1 MENFIIIFLISTLI
15 NELFLRMKLL
25 PSFTG
30 DLHQKFS
37 SIKSV
42 PLTGGVILL
51 VFYTYFF
58 FNSNELIYFCF
69 FGIFVL
75 GILSDLKK
83 NYIR

>member
-15 NELFLRMKLL
+15 NELLFRSKLL

-69 FGIFVL
+69 FWYFCFRYSL
-75 GILSDLKK
+75 RS
-83 NYIR
+83 

>member
-1 MENFIIIFLISTLI
+1 MNYGVIKSLIYLFILSKNYLLKNFIMENFIIIFLISTLI

-51 VFYTYFF
+51 VFNTFF
-58 FNSNELIYFCF
+58 F
-69 FGIFVL
+69 
-75 GILSDLKK
+75 
-83 NYIR
+83 